1 MSLAAHPTRPSLRII
16 HVVACLAL
24 AFTAAT
30 ASAEDRVLDS
40 REILQEHCYACHAE
54 GSNEGGFA
62 LDELLAGDASHAA
75 KERWHKVLKKVQANL
90 MPPPEEGELSDE
102 ESHSLESWI
111 KYSALGID
119 AQDPDPG
126 RVVIRRLNR
135 VEYRN
140 SVRDLLGVDYD
151 TESNFPADDTGH
163 GFDNIGEVL
172 SMSPLLL
179 EKYVDAAKEIVSSVV
194 PVVPGVI
201 RRQEIKGNR
210 FRLDAQS
217 LVEAINRSGPQRGAN
232 DEQSAS
238 ELFELSYYQK
248 ATAKT
253 NFTVELGGMYKIRLN
268 LVAEEDYVDNQFDE
282 NSCRFVFALN
292 DDELIQREFSRR
304 NDVAFEIDFSR
315 DLQPGD
321 FTLSASVT
329 PLSDKPQIR
338 NLRLQIVSVEV
349 FGPDDEKYFDRP
361 DGYSDFFAKD
371 VPEDADGRRAYAREL
386 LQPFASKAFRRPVDD
401 DSLGRLVALAES
413 VYSEGATFESG
424 IAKAMT
430 AVLASPQF
438 LFREETTTERL
449 NDSQKSSSQYPL
461 VDEHALASR
470 LSYFF
475 WSSMPDDELFALAE
489 AGKLRDQLERQVE
502 RMLADPKSQAFSEN
516 FVGQWLRSRLV
527 ESIQINTAAVL
538 SREPKVVDPESNPR
552 RRRFF
557 ALFRK
562 GAERNEEENREYERA
577 KEAYLRSF
585 RGSPGQLN
593 DQVRTAMRREAE
605 LVFDYIID
613 NNRSLLEFIDAD
625 YTFLNEALSDH
636 YMVPDLE
643 PISGDEMRM
652 VNLPTGSFR
661 GGVLTQGS
669 TLVVTSNPDRTS
681 PVKRGLFILEN
692 LLGTPPAAPP
702 PNIPALEDVE
712 PGTNRKLSLRET
724 LAIHREN
731 ALCSSC
737 HNQMDPLGLSLENF
751 NALGRFR
758 TIDSDQPVDAA
769 GSLGPDEEFETIQEL
784 KRILVSNR
792 SEEIYRCITEKMM
805 TYALGRA
812 VEYSDAH
819 TVDEIVNQ
827 LKSNGGRAKSLIHAI
842 VGSSAFQR
850 TQTTSHN

>member
-1 MSLAAHPTRPSLRII
+1 MSLAEHRTRTSHLIQA
-16 HVVACLAL
+16 VAFAAL
-24 AFTAAT
+24 ACSVAT
-30 ASAEDRVLDS
+30 AFAEDRVLDS
-40 REILQEHCYACHAE
+40 RAILQEHCYACHAE

-62 LDELLAGDASHAA
+62 VDELLAGEASYAS
-75 KERWHKVLKKVQANL
+75 KERWHQVLKKVQANL
-90 MPPPEEGELSDE
+90 MPPPEEGGLSDE

-111 KYSALGID
+111 KYSALSID
-119 AQDPDPG
+119 AKDPDPG

-201 RRQEIKGNR
+201 HRKEIKGNR
-210 FRLDAQS
+210 FQLNAPS
-217 LVEAINRSGPQRGAN
+217 LVETINRSEGRRGATDRQN
-232 DEQSAS
+232 DSD
-238 ELFELSYYQK
+238 LLELSYYQK

-253 NFTVELGGMYKIRLN
+253 DFTVKHAGTYQLRLN
-268 LVAEEDYVDNQFDE
+268 LVAQEDYVDNQFDE

-292 DDELIQREFSRR
+292 DDELIQREFSRQ
-304 NDVAFEIDFSR
+304 NDVVFAFDFTR
-315 DLQPGD
+315 DLQPGN
-321 FTLSASVT
+321 FTLSATVT

-338 NLRLQIVSVEV
+338 NLRLQIVSVEA
-349 FGPDDEKYFDRP
+349 FGPDDEKFFDRP
-361 DGYSDFFAKD
+361 DGYSDFFPKD
-371 VPEDADGRRAYAREL
+371 VPADAAGRRAYAREL

-401 DSLGRLVALAES
+401 DSLGRLIALAES
-413 VYSEGATFESG
+413 VYSGGATFESG

-430 AVLASPQF
+430 AVLASPRF
-438 LFREETTTERL
+438 LFREETTTDR
-449 NDSQKSSSQYPL
+449 SSDTQRSRSQYPL
-461 VDEHALASR
+461 VDEYALASR

-475 WSSMPDDELFALAE
+475 WSSMPDDELFELAE
-489 AGKLRDQLERQVE
+489 AGKLRDQLKPQVE
-502 RMLADPKSQAFSEN
+502 RMLADPKSQAFAEN

-557 ALFRK
+557 VLFRK
-562 GAERNEEENREYERA
+562 GAERNEEENREYERE

-613 NNRSLLEFIDAD
+613 NNRSLLEFVDAD
-625 YTFLNEALSDH
+625 YTFLNETLSDH
-636 YMVPDLE
+636 YVMPGLE
-643 PISGDEMRM
+643 PISGDEMRL

-712 PGTNRKLSLRET
+712 PVSNRKLSLRET
-724 LAIHREN
+724 LAIHRED

-769 GSLGPDEEFETIQEL
+769 GSLGPEEAFETIQEL

-819 TVDEIVNQ
+819 TVDEIVNG
-827 LKSNGGRAKSLIHAI
+827 LKSDGGRAKSLIHAI

-850 TQTTSHN
+850 TQPIGDN

>member
-1 MSLAAHPTRPSLRII
+1 MLLGEHFTRSSLRII
-16 HVVACLAL
+16 HAGVCLAL

-40 REILQEHCYACHAE
+40 IAILQEHCYACHAE

-62 LDELLAGDASHAA
+62 VNELLAGDTSHAS
-75 KERWHKVLKKVQANL
+75 KERWHQVLKKVQSNL
-90 MPPPEEGELSDE
+90 MPPPEEGALSDE
-102 ESHSLESWI
+102 ESQALESWI
-111 KYSALGID
+111 KYSALSID
-119 AQDPDPG
+119 AKDPDPS
-126 RVVIRRLNR
+126 RIVIRRLNR

-201 RRQEIKGNR
+201 HREEIKGNR
-210 FRLDAQS
+210 FQLDGQS
-217 LVEAINRSGPQRGAN
+217 LVEAISRSEPQRGAA
-232 DEQSAS
+232 DQKSDS
-238 ELFELSYYQK
+238 DLFELSYYQK
-248 ATAKT
+248 ATAKADFAVSHAGT
-253 NFTVELGGMYKIRLN
+253 YKLRLN
-268 LVAEEDYVDNQFDE
+268 LVAQEDYVDNQFDE
-282 NSCRFVFALN
+282 NSCRFVFALD
-292 DDELIQREFSRR
+292 DDELIQREFSRQ
-304 NDVAFEIDFSR
+304 NDVAFTFDFIR
-315 DLQPGD
+315 ELQPGN
-321 FTLSASVT
+321 FTLSATVT

-361 DGYSDFFAKD
+361 DGYSDFFPNEVPAD
-371 VPEDADGRRAYAREL
+371 VAGRRAYAREL

-430 AVLASPQF
+430 AVLASPRF
-438 LFREETTTERL
+438 LFREETTAEVL
-449 NDSQKSSSQYPL
+449 NDTRESSSRYPL
-461 VDEHALASR
+461 VDEYALASR

-489 AGKLRDQLERQVE
+489 AGKLRDQLEPQVE
-502 RMLADPKSQAFSEN
+502 RMLADPKSQAFAEN

-562 GAERNEEENREYERA
+562 GAERNEEENREYERE

-593 DQVRTAMRREAE
+593 EQVRTAMRREAE

-625 YTFLNEALSDH
+625 YTFLNETLSDH

-652 VNLPTGSFR
+652 VNLPKGSFR

-819 TVDEIVNQ
+819 TVDETVNQ

-850 TQTTSHN
+850 TQTTGHN